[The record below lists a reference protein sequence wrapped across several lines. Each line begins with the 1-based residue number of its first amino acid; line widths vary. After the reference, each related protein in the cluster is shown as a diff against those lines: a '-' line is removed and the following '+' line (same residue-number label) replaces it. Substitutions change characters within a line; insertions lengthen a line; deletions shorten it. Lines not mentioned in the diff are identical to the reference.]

1 MEPDAQMPPRDSAP
15 PRSLSPA
22 IDRALGVLEFI
33 SQQSRGQRMIDV
45 ARALKLPRSS
55 THVTLEALRG
65 RGYLDRDEEGLY
77 RLGLKVFEISNRFLR
92 GLDLRQVARPHLEEL
107 SNRTGLTSNLAVL
120 DGNDVVYI
128 DSVEGRGFVKFDT
141 HVGKRATLNLTAVG
155 KAIALYLPESRL
167 DGILQETF
175 RPGVNSA
182 PRLPFEF
189 KDRLQQFRDRG
200 YAVEDEEDVPGIYC
214 VAAPVRD
221 ASIRVVGSIGVVGIK
236 RDLTAGSVDSLGEA
250 VRETADG
257 VSRALGFH
265 HDDDG
270 VEPEASGA

>member
-1 MEPDAQMPPRDSAP
+1 MPPKANAP

-22 IDRALGVLEFI
+22 IDRALAVLEFI
-33 SQQSRGQRMIDV
+33 SEHPRGQRMIDV
-45 ARALKLPRSS
+45 ARALRLPRSS

-65 RGYLDRDEEGLY
+65 RGYLERDDGGLY
-77 RLGLKVFEISNRFLR
+77 RLGLKVFEITNRFMQ

-107 SNRTGLTSNLAVL
+107 TGRTGLTSNLAVL

-128 DSVEGRGFVKFDT
+128 DSVEGKGFVKFDT

-155 KAIALYLPESRL
+155 KALALHLPEPRL

-175 RPGVNSA
+175 RPGINDA

-189 KDRLQQFRDRG
+189 KNQLDEFRQRG
-200 YAVEDEEDVPGIYC
+200 YAVEDEEDVPGICC

-221 ASIRVVGSIGVVGIK
+221 GSARVVGSIGVVGIK
-236 RDLTAGSVDSLGEA
+236 RDLVARSVDGLGEV
-250 VRETADG
+250 VRDAAAA
-257 VSRALGFH
+257 VSRQLGFH
-265 HDDDG
+265 TEGLDG
-270 VEPEASGA
+270 AEEPSPTEEGS